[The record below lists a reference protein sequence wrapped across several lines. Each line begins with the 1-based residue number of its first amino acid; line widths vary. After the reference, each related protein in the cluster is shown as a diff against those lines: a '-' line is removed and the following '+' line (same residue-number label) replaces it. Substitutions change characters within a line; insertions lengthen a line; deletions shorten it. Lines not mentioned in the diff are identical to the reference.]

1 MIGFVTGPVI
11 DRVDT
16 RLTILIGG
24 IGYEVSCTLNAL
36 TLASGL
42 STDSDAE
49 TVELWTHL
57 VVREDV
63 QQLYGFVD
71 RTERSLFRELIR
83 ISGIG
88 PKVAL
93 AILSGMDSSGL
104 VHAIQNEDYATL
116 SKIPGIGKKTA
127 ERLVVEMKDRLSD
140 WDTGAMLLAGSA
152 DASGKIGPD
161 VASEAEAALI
171 ALGYKPAESSRMI
184 ASLDKVEGETLES
197 LIRRVL
203 RDKLS

>member
-1 MIGFVTGPVI
+1 MIGFLNGPVI

-16 RLTILIGG
+16 RLTILVAG

-36 TLASGL
+36 ALASGSNL
-42 STDSDAE
+42 DSNAE

-63 QQLYGFVD
+63 QQLYGFAD

-104 VHAIQNEDYATL
+104 VHAIQSEDYATPVSYTHL
-116 SKIPGIGKKTA
+116 
-127 ERLVVEMKDRLSD
+127 
-140 WDTGAMLLAGSA
+140 
-152 DASGKIGPD
+152 
-161 VASEAEAALI
+161 
-171 ALGYKPAESSRMI
+171 
-184 ASLDKVEGETLES
+184 TLPTICS
-197 LIRRVL
+197 V
-203 RDKLS
+203 